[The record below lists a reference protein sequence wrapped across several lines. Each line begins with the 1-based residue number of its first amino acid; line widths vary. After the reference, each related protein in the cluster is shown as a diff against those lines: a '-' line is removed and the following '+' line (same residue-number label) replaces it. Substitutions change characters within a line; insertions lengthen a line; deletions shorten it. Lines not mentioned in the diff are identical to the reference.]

1 MIRHLLEVEYF
12 KSDSVSLL
20 VETKD
25 NVDKEELLGK
35 VANSD
40 YAISKGKTCKLV
52 SLKSDKVKTI
62 KYTTS
67 TKIED

>member
-25 NVDKEELLGK
+25 SISKEELLET
-35 VANSD
+35 VASSD

-52 SLKSDKVKTI
+52 NLKSDKVKTI

-67 TKIED
+67 TKIKD